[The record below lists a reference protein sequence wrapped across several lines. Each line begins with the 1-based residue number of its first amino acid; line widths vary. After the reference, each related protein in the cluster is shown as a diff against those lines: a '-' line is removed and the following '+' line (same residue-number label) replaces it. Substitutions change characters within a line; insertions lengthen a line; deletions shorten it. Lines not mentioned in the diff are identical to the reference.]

1 MDSKFDFKELMK
13 QRHSAR
19 YFLSKPIPEE
29 TLKEIMTT
37 SLMTPSWGNS
47 QPWNIFIASGKTL
60 EDIRKDWITKNKES
74 EKGYSEIK
82 AGHRTDFSER
92 CQENMNKVIK
102 EFSEALKEPDMKS
115 IMDANKILFNA
126 PTVVYI
132 TVPKKRTDYNIFDT
146 GAIEMS
152 IMLSAKDKG
161 IDSIAA
167 YEAIKYPDIIR
178 KYIKVPENEDI
189 IIGIAL
195 GYEDKENNL
204 NKIRSVKHT
213 LEEICHFYN

>member
-102 EFSEALKEPDMKS
+102 EFSEALKDPYIKS
-115 IMDANKILFNA
+115 LMDANKILFNA
-126 PTVVYI
+126 PLLYI
-132 TVPKKRTDYNIFDT
+132 LLFLKK
-146 GAIEMS
+146 E
-152 IMLSAKDKG
+152 L
-161 IDSIAA
+161 
-167 YEAIKYPDIIR
+167 
-178 KYIKVPENEDI
+178 I
-189 IIGIAL
+189 IIYLIL
-195 GYEDKENNL
+195 GQ
-204 NKIRSVKHT
+204 
-213 LEEICHFYN
+213 